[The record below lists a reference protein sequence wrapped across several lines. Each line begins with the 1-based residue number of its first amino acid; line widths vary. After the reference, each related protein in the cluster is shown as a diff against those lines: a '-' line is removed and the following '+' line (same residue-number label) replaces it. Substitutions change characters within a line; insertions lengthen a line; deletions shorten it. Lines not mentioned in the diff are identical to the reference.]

1 MKTRVDTFEAS
12 EKKRE
17 GNQKKLQNS
26 FLHPHYEKMETSSRN
41 IVTKRNGR
49 TEAFDEGKFKAVLNK
64 FAGGLDHVDTGEL
77 CAKTVQSMPDQ
88 IDTDEILRHLAA
100 TAASYAVDHPDYDR
114 LAARAFAAHLHKR
127 TPATFSDAVAK
138 AYAHTYEGN
147 PCPLVSSTLYKAVM
161 GNAEVLD
168 QMVVPSRDESLTYFG
183 QRTLLR
189 AYLLQSNDKASLF
202 ETPQYMFLRLAVFL
216 HTGDDDTPGPERLEG
231 VRKTYEAMSTL
242 KYTHATPTLFNAG
255 TPRPQ
260 LSSCFL
266 LAMKDD
272 SIEGIFDT
280 IHQCAKIS
288 KLAGGIGISTS
299 NIRASGSY
307 IRGTNGHSN
316 GLTPMLRV
324 LNNVS
329 RYIDQCLLPETLVHT
344 TSGPRPIESLVN
356 GDKIV
361 CGEHAEA
368 IENVLEHSYE
378 GSMLRYKTLHSIRP
392 VTITPEHPV
401 SVLRNFG
408 KVGQAVEWVEATDLR
423 PGDRVGVP
431 VPTYV
436 VDHDDLTM
444 EDCFIYGILLAC
456 GEGTS
461 ANFPDTMA
469 MTHRMHM
476 LEAYFHDRFVET
488 SREGTVLRWKAAVHL
503 PFKHGDFY
511 DVYGNKRIGEKWL
524 HLPVA
529 KTERILLGLMTN
541 GTWKEDCLEVS
552 YDGPLAET
560 VRYLLLRC
568 RVLAKGKM
576 EKGGKCTLRIPPTKA
591 FYGIQGRFHKGP
603 IEDAEAGYDVV
614 DNVLYTRVQTIE
626 PVDYKGVVYDL
637 QMPKHHRYVTVE
649 GGMVHNG
656 GGKRKGSIAV
666 YLEPWHADIEEFLE
680 LRLVT
685 GKEEARA
692 RDLFYA
698 LWISDLFMD
707 RVRNNE
713 KWSLFCP
720 DKAPG
725 LNEVYGKAFVDLYT
739 RYEKEKRY
747 VRRVNAQDLW
757 LKLLVSQV
765 ETGVPYMLYKD
776 ACNEKSN
783 QKNLGTIKSSNLC
796 TEVVEYSSKDE
807 VAVCN
812 LASLSLPAFV
822 GEDRCFDYADFH
834 ATVKLATKN
843 LNRVIDRNMY
853 PVEEAQRSNERHRP
867 IGLGVQGLA
876 DCLIK
881 MHVSYDS
888 AEGIAVD
895 RKIFEVMYHAA
906 MEASWELAVVKG
918 AYETFPGSPT
928 SKGTF
933 QFDLWGETEKVYAE
947 GFYGKDEWEQLKAKV
962 VKDGIRNSLLVAP
975 MPTATTSQIMGNFT
989 ESFSPLPSVLY
1000 QRRTLSG
1007 DFVLS
1012 HPQFIREMVEAGLW
1026 NKTMQAVVQKARGCV
1041 EHIPKIPET
1050 IRRRYRSCWG
1060 MSQKW
1065 VIDHAAARGPFI
1077 CQSQSM
1083 NVFMEEPTTG
1093 KLTSLHFYAHKKGLK
1108 TGMYYLRSQAKA
1120 KTIQF
1125 GVEEECESCGS

>member
-1 MKTRVDTFEAS
+1 
-12 EKKRE
+12 
-17 GNQKKLQNS
+17 
-26 FLHPHYEKMETSSRN
+26 METTSARN

-64 FAGGLDHVDTGEL
+64 FADGLGHVDTDEL

-127 TPATFSDAVAK
+127 TPTTFSDAVAK

-189 AYLLQSNDKASLF
+189 AYLLQSNDKARLF

-216 HTGDDDTPGPERLEG
+216 HTGEDDDTPGPERLEG

-401 SVLRNFG
+401 YVLKDLG
-408 KVGQAVEWVEATDLR
+408 KPYNYQMTKDRIDNGLNVPQWLEAKHLSPRDFVGY
-423 PGDRVGVP
+423 P
-431 VPTYV
+431 VPTYE
-436 VDHDDLTM
+436 VDVNSLSEDDCYFYGLVLGDGCLAPSATSGYLALHSTKK
-444 EDCFIYGILLAC
+444 DHIRQWVISYLNRKFITNTIEEV
-456 GEGTS
+456 GE
-461 ANFPDTMA
+461 NCI
-469 MTHRMHM
+469 R
-476 LEAYFHDRFVET
+476 V
-488 SREGTVLRWKAAVHL
+488 RWNYSVDL
-503 PFKHGDFY
+503 PFKRG
-511 DVYGNKRIGEKWL
+511 DVYNEQGEKHIGQKWL
-524 HLPVA
+524 HLPVP
-529 KTERILLGLMTN
+529 KIEQVLRGLIDTDGCVGKEIVFDTTSLPLL
-541 GTWKEDCLEVS
+541 E
-552 YDGPLAET
+552 A
-560 VRYLLLRC
+560 VRYMMLRC
-568 RVLAKGKM
+568 KVLTSGYIRDRRGSSHVTCHGRTITTKKIAYS
-576 EKGGKCTLRIPPTKA
+576 LRIPKTATVCRIIRRPDLEGKFTK
-591 FYGIQGRFHKGP
+591 FFEH
-603 IEDAEAGYDVV
+603 

-834 ATVKLATKN
+834 ATVKLATEN

-881 MHVSYDS
+881 MHVAYDS

-906 MEASWELAVVKG
+906 MEASWELAVEKG

-928 SKGTF
+928 SEGTF
-933 QFDLWGETEKVYAE
+933 QFDLWGETDKVYAE

-962 VKDGIRNSLLVAP
+962 VKDGVRNSLLVAP

-1012 HPQFIREMVEAGLW
+1012 HPQFIREMVKAGLW
-1026 NKTMQAVVQKARGCV
+1026 NKTMQAVVQKARGA
-1041 EHIPKIPET
+1041 
-1050 IRRRYRSCWG
+1050 S
-1060 MSQKW
+1060 S
-1065 VIDHAAARGPFI
+1065 
-1077 CQSQSM
+1077 
-1083 NVFMEEPTTG
+1083 
-1093 KLTSLHFYAHKKGLK
+1093 TSR
-1108 TGMYYLRSQAKA
+1108 RSQRRFVDGTGRAGA
-1120 KTIQF
+1120 CRRS
-1125 GVEEECESCGS
+1125 G

>member
-1 MKTRVDTFEAS
+1 M
-12 EKKRE
+12 
-17 GNQKKLQNS
+17 
-26 FLHPHYEKMETSSRN
+26 
-41 IVTKRNGR
+41 TKRNGR
-49 TEAFDEGKFKAVLNK
+49 TEAFDEGKFKAVLSK
-64 FAGGLDHVDTGEL
+64 FADGLDHVDTDEL

-127 TPATFSDAVAK
+127 APATFSDAVAK

-168 QMVVPSRDESLTYFG
+168 RMVVPSRDSRLTYFG

-189 AYLLQSNDKASLF
+189 AYLLQSNDKANLF

-216 HTGDDDTPGPERLEG
+216 HTGEDDDTPGPERLEG

-329 RYIDQCLLPETLVHT
+329 RYIDQ
-344 TSGPRPIESLVN
+344 
-356 GDKIV
+356 
-361 CGEHAEA
+361 
-368 IENVLEHSYE
+368 
-378 GSMLRYKTLHSIRP
+378 
-392 VTITPEHPV
+392 
-401 SVLRNFG
+401 
-408 KVGQAVEWVEATDLR
+408 
-423 PGDRVGVP
+423 
-431 VPTYV
+431 
-436 VDHDDLTM
+436 
-444 EDCFIYGILLAC
+444 
-456 GEGTS
+456 
-461 ANFPDTMA
+461 
-469 MTHRMHM
+469 
-476 LEAYFHDRFVET
+476 
-488 SREGTVLRWKAAVHL
+488 
-503 PFKHGDFY
+503 
-511 DVYGNKRIGEKWL
+511 
-524 HLPVA
+524 
-529 KTERILLGLMTN
+529 
-541 GTWKEDCLEVS
+541 
-552 YDGPLAET
+552 
-560 VRYLLLRC
+560 
-568 RVLAKGKM
+568 
-576 EKGGKCTLRIPPTKA
+576 
-591 FYGIQGRFHKGP
+591 
-603 IEDAEAGYDVV
+603 
-614 DNVLYTRVQTIE
+614 
-626 PVDYKGVVYDL
+626 
-637 QMPKHHRYVTVE
+637 
-649 GGMVHNG
+649 G

-725 LNEVYGKAFVDLYT
+725 LNDVYGKAFVDLYT
-739 RYEKEKRY
+739 NYEKEKRY

-947 GFYGKDEWEQLKAKV
+947 GFYGKDEWDQLKAKV

-1093 KLTSLHFYAHKKGLK
+1093 KLTSLHFYAHKKRLK

-1125 GVEEECESCGS
+1125 GVEECESCGS